1 MRMNPA
7 RPPRPRYSEVVKR
20 VFGAQRAGR
29 GPPRIGIV
37 PFVPGWRPTDEATR
51 PGLGSSDQAA
61 LLLGP
66 APARNRAFVL
76 FSVTGDRDGAAVDAT
91 LSFRGARGDG
101 APVPVHGWDRRPV
114 PLRCFGESPDQLRS
128 AQVDDAQFVLTLE
141 PESDLEPVGDEDP
154 FGFANLML
162 QRLDVQLR
170 LLSDGVPVSVAH
182 TTLDVCDVRRL
193 GSLYERVMDGIV
205 APDADRQAAAADS
218 DSPGSAYHPWFP
230 VLLIGSD
237 KARLYTRALVADIV
251 DKQRYLADPSWLLR
265 VGLYLELLTC
275 LGIIEATRAETGDL
289 LTPAE
294 RVAFESDRYA
304 PIRSRLNPDGWREVW
319 ALRQIAFPRR
329 GIPRAGP
336 VSVLNLLNKKRATV
350 RFLHVHHEDLKQ
362 AVALAGPNRHD
373 AQETWQRVFRDAER
387 AVLRQTPDAFPEL
400 GYLPAAARELIL
412 WHRRGRLDIGGAVR
426 VPRAISALMA
436 DQDGLFPAACNQY
449 RASMNAV
456 AAWAKERSLMNPA
469 GRECVPRRVSLLEA
483 HMNEPDRV
491 ASLQRRDGYGGR
503 LDVSEPADAIEP
515 PVADAEELLMR
526 VPIFALLTRDELR
539 LMAHAARPL
548 ALGPTERCVVQDN
561 DGTSLFVVADGDVEV
576 VLGRDDGPDLRIGT
590 MGRGDVFGEMSL
602 LTGAP
607 RTATV
612 RAIDHALVYEVGP
625 RQYEPLLRAHREWVD
640 QLAEI
645 MEKRLHDRSERL
657 RAYDARVER
666 EEIGRRVMRRFFRE
680 PEGARVAAADPAD

>member
-114 PLRCFGESPDQLRS
+114 PLRCFGESPDQLRR

-336 VSVLNLLNKKRATV
+336 VSVLNPLNKKRATV

-400 GYLPAAARELIL
+400 GHLPPEVREFVL
-412 WHRRGRLDIGGAVR
+412 WHRRGHLGLRRVLR
-426 VPRAISALMA
+426 VPGRLAGLLG
-436 DQDGLFPAACNQY
+436 DQDGLFASACNQY
-449 RASMNAV
+449 RASMNHV
-456 AAWAKERSLMNPA
+456 ADWAQARGLMDHT
-469 GRECVPRRVSLLEA
+469 GEQSVPRQVSLLEA
-483 HMNEPDRV
+483 HMNQPSRV
-491 ASLQRRDGYGGR
+491 ALLQGSDGYALQTLEVGAE
-503 LDVSEPADAIEP
+503 LPDEYEP
-515 PVADAEELLMR
+515 PLADVEKLLAYAS
-526 VPIFALLTRDELR
+526 VFTILADDEIRMLAR
-539 LMAHAARPL
+539 TARPL
-548 ALGPTERCVVQDN
+548 TFGPMERIIVQGEEGD
-561 DGTSLFVVADGDVEV
+561 SLFVVVEGDVEV
-576 VLGRDDGPDLRIGT
+576 VLRREDGSEASVDTMRGGT
-590 MGRGDVFGEMSL
+590 VVGEMSM
-602 LTGAP
+602 LTGE
-607 RTATV
+607 RRSATV
-612 RAIDHALVYEVGP
+612 RAIEGALVYEIG
-625 RQYEPLLRAHREWVD
+625 RHDYAPLLSARP
-640 QLAEI
+640 QLADE
-645 MEKRLHDRSERL
+645 LRSAMQERL
-657 RAYDARVER
+657 RARREYLTRYDADQ
-666 EEIGRRVMRRFFRE
+666 RRGARKGIRRFL
-680 PEGARVAAADPAD
+680 GAG